1 MNNEVDIK
9 FVDIY
14 HKTDDNDT
22 LNKNL
27 LNENNNNFSLFSN
40 CCINICDCLFSCCL
54 I

>member
-1 MNNEVDIK
+1 MNNEVDINYI
-9 FVDIY
+9 DIY
-14 HKTDDNDT
+14 NKDT